1 MVNFFRD
8 VNSVALEFL
17 HQLVKEDHVRS
28 LVVNKR
34 DRAVFSIVLEEKRQ
48 VQTLMLTLVDSAE
61 RRYVQMQLYVLGLGH
76 ERFDPIEPILQS
88 LDVLLVEE
96 VVDCLSIVVVHKILN
111 LNNWQLDE

>member
-1 MVNFFRD
+1 M
-8 VNSVALEFL
+8 
-17 HQLVKEDHVRS
+17 
-28 LVVNKR
+28 NKR
-34 DRAVFSIVLEEKRQ
+34 DRAVFSIVLKEKRQ